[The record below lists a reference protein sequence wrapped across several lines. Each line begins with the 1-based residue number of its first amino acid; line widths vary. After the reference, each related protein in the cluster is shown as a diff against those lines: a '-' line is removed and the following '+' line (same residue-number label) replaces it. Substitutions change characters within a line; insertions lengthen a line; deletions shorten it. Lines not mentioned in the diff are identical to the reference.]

1 MSDQQILAY
10 CRRKSFHPKTQ
21 ERWLELSD
29 ADREALLLLAGTLK
43 VGENHFKDLLD
54 WLEEISVR
62 DGVGI
67 AQLLGRE
74 ILSRVVSDPRL
85 GRSDRLKRL
94 KDEVRRLRF
103 PRLARIEDEIGRRV
117 REMKL
122 DPKVMLTVPAGLE
135 GSAVTIQMKAAGYD
149 ELKRLSAEVARVVE
163 EDAMKEIF
171 ALLRGETAGE
181 R

>member
-1 MSDQQILAY
+1 
-10 CRRKSFHPKTQ
+10 
-21 ERWLELSD
+21 LSE
-29 ADREALLLLAGTLK
+29 ADGAALLQLAEALK

-62 DGVGI
+62 DGAGA
-67 AQLLGRE
+67 AQVLGRE
-74 ILSRVVSDPRL
+74 ELGRIVSDPRL

-117 REMKL
+117 RGMKL
-122 DPKVMLTVPAGLE
+122 DSKVQLTVPAGLE
-135 GSAVTIQMKAAGYD
+135 GGAVTIQMKAASHE

-163 EDAMKEIF
+163 EESMKEIF
-171 ALLRGETAGE
+171 ALLRGETA
-181 R
+181 

>member
-29 ADREALLLLAGTLK
+29 ADREALLLLAETLK
-43 VGENHFKDLLD
+43 VGENHFKDLLG

-62 DGVGI
+62 DGAGI

-74 ILSRVVSDPRL
+74 DLSRVASDPRL

-103 PRLARIEDEIGRRV
+103 PRMARIEDDIERRI
-117 REMKL
+117 RGLKL

-135 GSAVTIQMKAAGYD
+135 GGAVMIEMKAGSHE
-149 ELKRLSAEVARVVE
+149 ELKRLSVDLARVVE
-163 EDAMKEIF
+163 EDGMKEIF
-171 ALLRGETAGE
+171 FLLRGETA
-181 R
+181 